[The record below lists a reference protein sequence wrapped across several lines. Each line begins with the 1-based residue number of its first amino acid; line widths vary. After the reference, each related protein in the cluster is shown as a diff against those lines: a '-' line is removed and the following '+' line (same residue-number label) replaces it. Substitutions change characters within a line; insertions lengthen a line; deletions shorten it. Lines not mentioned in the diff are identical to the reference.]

1 MRLNIIP
8 LAGAG
13 NLTLFPL
20 KRQPMTLHT
29 ASESAALLDGIRA
42 FIEPAYVRTDPD
54 SGLNYGRDWTRFYTP
69 NPLAVVLPGSVE
81 QVQQLVRY
89 ANDHRLPLVPS
100 GGRTGLSGAAV
111 ACRGEIVVSLERL
124 NRILDFDLTDRS
136 VTCQAGVITEVVQN
150 FAREQGLSYPVDF
163 ASRGSSQ
170 IGGNIATNAG
180 GIKVVRYGLTRD
192 WVTGLKAVTGR
203 GDLLDLNRGL
213 IKNASGYDLRHL
225 FIGSEGTLGI
235 IVEATL
241 KLTRPLRAPNVMVL
255 GVPDLNG
262 IMAIYGLFR
271 GKLELSAFEFFSELA
286 LRHVLKKGLHRPFD
300 TETPYYVLTEFE
312 NPEGLHTDEALTLF
326 EHCAEQGWLA
336 DGVISQ
342 SENQAKE
349 LWRLREDISESISE
363 HQPYKN
369 DIAVRISRVPALLAE
384 IDELLTQEYPDFEVL
399 WYGHI
404 GDGNLHINILKPA
417 DMESAAFAQQC
428 GTVSEHL
435 FAALQRYGGSISA
448 EHGVGLTKKPY
459 LHYTRD
465 ETEIGYLRAIK
476 QVFDPNGIMNP
487 GKIFDE

>member
-1 MRLNIIP
+1 MPTRN
-8 LAGAG
+8 
-13 NLTLFPL
+13 
-20 KRQPMTLHT
+20 
-29 ASESAALLDGIRA
+29 ESAAALLDGIRS
-42 FIEPAYVRTDPD
+42 FIEPAQVRTDPD
-54 SGLNYGRDWTRFYTP
+54 SCLNYGRDWTRLYTP
-69 NPLAVVLPGSVE
+69 DPLAVVLPGNIE
-81 QVQQLVRY
+81 QIQQLVRY
-89 ANDHRLPLVPS
+89 ANEHRLALVPS

-111 ACRGEIVVSLERL
+111 AHHGEIVVSMERM
-124 NRILDFDLTDRS
+124 NRILEFDSTDRS
-136 VTCQAGVITEVVQN
+136 VTCQAGVVTEALQN
-150 FAREQGLSYPVDF
+150 FARDHGLYYPVDF

-180 GIKVVRYGLTRD
+180 GIKVIRYGLTRD
-192 WVTGLKAVTGR
+192 WVTGLKVVTGR

-225 FIGSEGTLGI
+225 FVGSEGTLGI

-241 KLTRPLRAPNVMVL
+241 KLTRPLREPSVMVL
-255 GVPDLNG
+255 GVPDLDG
-262 IMAIYGLFR
+262 VMSLYHVFR
-271 GKLELSAFEFFSELA
+271 NKLELSAFEFFSELA
-286 LRHVLKKGLHRPFD
+286 LRHVLKKGVQRPFD
-300 TETPYYVLTEFE
+300 AETPYYVLIEFE
-312 NPEGLHTDEALTLF
+312 NPDESHTDQALALF

-342 SENQAKE
+342 SETQAKE

-384 IDELLTQEYPDFEVL
+384 IDELLAREYPDFEVL

-404 GDGNLHINILKPA
+404 GDGNLHVNILKPT
-417 DMESAAFAQQC
+417 DLDSATFAQKC
-428 GTVSEHL
+428 GAVSEHL
-435 FAALQRYGGSISA
+435 FEVLRRHGGSISA

-487 GKIFDE
+487 GKIFD

>member
-1 MRLNIIP
+1 MP
-8 LAGAG
+8 
-13 NLTLFPL
+13 TP
-20 KRQPMTLHT
+20 
-29 ASESAALLDGIRA
+29 SETTALLDGIRS
-42 FIEPAYVRTDPD
+42 FIEPAHLRTDPD
-54 SGLNYGRDWTRFYTP
+54 SALTYGRDWTRLYTP

-81 QVQQLVRY
+81 QVQQLVCY
-89 ANDHRLPLVPS
+89 ANQHGLALTPS

-111 ACRGEIVVSLERL
+111 AARGELVVSLERM
-124 NRILDFDLTDRS
+124 NRILDFDAVDRS
-136 VTCQAGVITEVVQN
+136 VTCQAGTVTEVLQN
-150 FAREQGLSYPVDF
+150 FARDQGLSYPVDF

-192 WVTGLKAVTGR
+192 WVTGLKVVTGR
-203 GDLLDLNRGL
+203 GDLLNLNRGL

-241 KLTRPLRAPNVMVL
+241 KLTRPLREPNVMVL
-255 GVPDLNG
+255 GAPDLNSL
-262 IMAIYGLFR
+262 MAIYGVLR
-271 GKLELSAFEFFSELA
+271 GALELSAFEFFSELA

-300 TETPYYVLTEFE
+300 TAAPYYVLTEFE
-312 NPEGLHTDEALTLF
+312 NPLGQVTDQALRLF
-326 EHCAEQGWLA
+326 EHCAEQGWLI

-342 SENQAKE
+342 SEQQAKD
-349 LWRLREDISESISE
+349 LWRLREDISESIAE

-369 DIAVRISRVPALLAE
+369 DIAVRISQVPALLEE
-384 IDELLTQEYPDFEVL
+384 IDHLLAREYPDFEVL

-417 DMESAAFAQQC
+417 GMATATFAEQC
-428 GTVSEHL
+428 GKVSEHL

-465 ETEIGYLRAIK
+465 ETEIGYLRALK
-476 QVFDPNGIMNP
+476 QVFDPNRIMNP
-487 GKIFDE
+487 GKIFD

>member
-1 MRLNIIP
+1 MTHSDP
-8 LAGAG
+8 QTAA
-13 NLTLFPL
+13 TLIN
-20 KRQPMTLHT
+20 
-29 ASESAALLDGIRA
+29 ALRS
-42 FIEPAYVRTDPD
+42 FIEPAHVRTDPETC
-54 SGLNYGRDWTRFYTP
+54 LHYGRDWTRLYPP
-69 NPLAVVLPGSVE
+69 NPLAVVLPSHIE
-81 QVQQLVRY
+81 QVQQLVSY
-89 ANDHRLPLVPS
+89 ANTHQVALVPS

-111 ACRGEIVVSLERL
+111 AQRGEIVVSLERM
-124 NRILDFDLTDRS
+124 NRILEFDPVDRS
-136 VTCQAGVITEVVQN
+136 VSCQAGVVTEAIQQ
-150 FAREQGLSYPVDF
+150 FAREQGLFYPVDF

-192 WVTGLKAVTGR
+192 WVTGLKVITGR

-241 KLTRPLRAPNVMVL
+241 KLTQPLREPSVMVL
-255 GVPDLNG
+255 GVPDLPS
-262 IMAIYGLFR
+262 IMAIYAALR
-271 GKLELSAFEFFSELA
+271 GSLELSAFEFFSEPA

-300 TETPYYVLTEFE
+300 TATPYYLLTEFA
-312 NPEGLHTDEALTLF
+312 NPDGQATDQALALF
-326 EHCAEQGWLA
+326 EQCADQGWLV

-342 SENQAKE
+342 SEQQAKE
-349 LWRLREDISESISE
+349 LWRLREDISEAIAE

-369 DIAVRISRVPALLAE
+369 DIAVRISQVPALLAAM
-384 IDELLTQEYPDFEVL
+384 DELLAREYPDFEVL

-417 DMESAAFAQQC
+417 TLDSAVFATTC
-428 GTVSEHL
+428 GGVSEHL
-435 FAALQRYGGSISA
+435 FAVLQRHGGSISA

-459 LHYTRD
+459 LHYTR
-465 ETEIGYLRAIK
+465 TEAEISYLRAIK

-487 GKIFDE
+487 GKIFD

>member
-1 MRLNIIP
+1 
-8 LAGAG
+8 
-13 NLTLFPL
+13 
-20 KRQPMTLHT
+20 MTLPT
-29 ASESAALLDGIRA
+29 PSESTTLLDGIRA
-42 FIEPAYVRTDPD
+42 FIEPAHVRTDLD
-54 SGLNYGRDWTRFYTP
+54 SGLNYGRDWTRLYAP

-81 QVQQLVRY
+81 QVRQLVRY
-89 ANDHRLPLVPS
+89 ANEHRLPLVPS

-124 NRILDFDLTDRS
+124 NRILDFDPVDRS
-136 VTCQAGVITEVVQN
+136 VTCQAGVVTEVVQN
-150 FAREQGLSYPVDF
+150 FAREQGLYYPVDF

-192 WVTGLKAVTGR
+192 WVTGLKVITGR

-241 KLTRPLRAPNVMVL
+241 KLTRPLHEPSVMVL

-271 GKLELSAFEFFSELA
+271 SKLELSAFEFFSELA
-286 LRHVLKKGLHRPFD
+286 LRHVLRKGLHRPFD
-300 TETPYYVLTEFE
+300 SETPYYVLIEFE
-312 NPEGLHTDEALTLF
+312 NPEGLHTEEALALF
-326 EHCAEQGWLA
+326 ENCAEQGWLT

-342 SENQAKE
+342 SESQAKE

-369 DIAVRISRVPALLAE
+369 DIAVRVSRVPGLLVE
-384 IDELLTQEYPDFEVL
+384 IDELLAREYPDFEVL

-417 DMESAAFAQQC
+417 NMEPATFAKQC

-435 FAALQRYGGSISA
+435 FEALRRHGGSISA

-465 ETEIGYLRAIK
+465 QTEIGYLRAIK

-487 GKIFDE
+487 GKIFD

>member
-1 MRLNIIP
+1 
-8 LAGAG
+8 
-13 NLTLFPL
+13 
-20 KRQPMTLHT
+20 MTLRDPN
-29 ASESAALLDGIRA
+29 ASAALLDGIRA
-42 FIEPAYVRTDPD
+42 FIDPAHVRTDAD
-54 SGLNYGRDWTRFYTP
+54 SCLNYGRDWTRLHTP
-69 NPLAVVLPGSVE
+69 NPLAIVLPSAIG

-89 ANDHRLPLVPS
+89 ANEHRLALVPS

-111 ACRGEIVVSLERL
+111 ACQGEIVVSMERM
-124 NRILDFDLTDRS
+124 NRILDFDPTDRS
-136 VTCQAGVITEVVQN
+136 VTCEAGVITQVLQN
-150 FAREQGLSYPVDF
+150 FACDRGLHYPVDF

-192 WVTGLKAVTGR
+192 WVTGLKVVTGR
-203 GDLLDLNRGL
+203 GDILDLNRGL

-241 KLTRPLRAPNVMVL
+241 KLTRPPREPMVMVL
-255 GVPDLNG
+255 GVSDLDS
-262 IMAIYGLFR
+262 IMSLYHIFR
-271 GKLELSAFEFFSELA
+271 NKLALSAFEFFSELA
-286 LRHVLKKGLHRPFD
+286 LRRVLAKGLHRPFE
-300 TETPYYVLTEFE
+300 TETSYYVLVEFE
-312 NPEGLHTDEALTLF
+312 NPDGAYTDAALSLF

-342 SENQAKE
+342 SQTQAQQ
-349 LWRLREDISESISE
+349 LWRLREEISESISA

-369 DIAVRISRVPALLAE
+369 DIALRISHVPAFLAE
-384 IDELLTQEYPDFEVL
+384 ADVLLTREYPDFEVL

-417 DMESAAFAQQC
+417 DLNPAAFAEKC

-435 FAALQRYGGSISA
+435 FTVLQQHGGSISA
-448 EHGVGLTKKPY
+448 EHGVGLLKKPY
-459 LHYTRD
+459 LRYTRD

-476 QVFDPNGIMNP
+476 QAFDPNGILNP
-487 GKIFDE
+487 GKIFD

>member
-8 LAGAG
+8 LARTS
-13 NLTLFPL
+13 NLTPFPL
-20 KRQPMTLHT
+20 KRQPMTLST
-29 ASESAALLDGIRA
+29 PSESTTLLDGIRA
-42 FIEPAYVRTDPD
+42 FIEPAHVRTDLD
-54 SGLNYGRDWTRFYTP
+54 SGLNYGRDWTRLYAP

-81 QVQQLVRY
+81 QVRQLVRY
-89 ANDHRLPLVPS
+89 ANEHRLPLVPS

-124 NRILDFDLTDRS
+124 NRILDFDPVDRS
-136 VTCQAGVITEVVQN
+136 VTCQAGVVTEVVQN
-150 FAREQGLSYPVDF
+150 FAREQGLYYPVDF

-192 WVTGLKAVTGR
+192 WVTGLKVITGR

-241 KLTRPLRAPNVMVL
+241 KLTRPLHEPSVMVL

-271 GKLELSAFEFFSELA
+271 SKLELSAFEFFSELA
-286 LRHVLKKGLHRPFD
+286 LRYVLRKGLHRPFD
-300 TETPYYVLTEFE
+300 SETPYYVLIEFE
-312 NPEGLHTDEALTLF
+312 NPEGLHTEEALALF
-326 EHCAEQGWLA
+326 ENCAEQGWLT

-342 SENQAKE
+342 SESQAKE

-369 DIAVRISRVPALLAE
+369 DIAVRVSRVPALLVE
-384 IDELLTQEYPDFEVL
+384 IDELLAREYPDFEVL

-417 DMESAAFAQQC
+417 NMEPATFAKQC

-435 FAALQRYGGSISA
+435 FEALRRHGGSISA

-465 ETEIGYLRAIK
+465 QTEIGYLRAIK

-487 GKIFDE
+487 GKIFD

>member
-8 LAGAG
+8 LARTS
-13 NLTLFPL
+13 NLTPFPL
-20 KRQPMTLHT
+20 KRQPMTLST
-29 ASESAALLDGIRA
+29 PSESTTLLDGIRA
-42 FIEPAYVRTDPD
+42 FIEPAHVRTDLD
-54 SGLNYGRDWTRFYTP
+54 SGLNYGRDWTRLYAP

-81 QVQQLVRY
+81 QARQLVRY
-89 ANDHRLPLVPS
+89 ANEHRLPLVPS

-124 NRILDFDLTDRS
+124 NRILDFDPVDRS
-136 VTCQAGVITEVVQN
+136 VTCQAGVVTEVVQN
-150 FAREQGLSYPVDF
+150 FAREQGLYYPVDF

-192 WVTGLKAVTGR
+192 WVTGLKVITGR

-241 KLTRPLRAPNVMVL
+241 KLTRPLHEPSVMVL
-255 GVPDLNG
+255 GVPNLNG

-271 GKLELSAFEFFSELA
+271 SKLELSAFEFFSELA
-286 LRHVLKKGLHRPFD
+286 LRHVLRKSLHRPFD
-300 TETPYYVLTEFE
+300 SETPYYVLIEFE
-312 NPEGLHTDEALTLF
+312 NPEGLHTEEALALF
-326 EHCAEQGWLA
+326 ENCAEQGWLT

-342 SENQAKE
+342 SESQAKE

-369 DIAVRISRVPALLAE
+369 DIAVRVSRVPALLVE
-384 IDELLTQEYPDFEVL
+384 IDELLAREYPDFEVL

-417 DMESAAFAQQC
+417 NMEPATFAKQC

-435 FAALQRYGGSISA
+435 FETLRRHGGSISA

-465 ETEIGYLRAIK
+465 QTEIGYLRAIK

-487 GKIFDE
+487 GKIFD

>member
-1 MRLNIIP
+1 MITP
-8 LAGAG
+8 
-13 NLTLFPL
+13 TP
-20 KRQPMTLHT
+20 P
-29 ASESAALLDGIRA
+29 SETTALLDGIRA
-42 FIEPAYVRTDPD
+42 FIEPVHVRVDAE
-54 SGLNYGRDWTRFYTP
+54 SALKYGRDWTRLYAP
-69 NPLAVVLPGSVE
+69 NPLVVVLPGTVE

-89 ANDHRLPLVPS
+89 ANDHRLALVPS

-124 NRILDFDLTDRS
+124 NQILDFDPVDRS
-136 VTCQAGVITEVVQN
+136 VTCQAGVVTEALQN
-150 FAREQGLSYPVDF
+150 FARDRGLYYPVDF
-163 ASRGSSQ
+163 AARGSSH

-180 GIKVVRYGLTRD
+180 GIKVIRHGLTRD
-192 WVTGLKAVTGR
+192 WVTGLKVVTGR

-225 FIGSEGTLGI
+225 FVGSEGTLGI

-241 KLTRPLRAPNVMVL
+241 RLTQPPREPSVMVL

-271 GKLELSAFEFFSELA
+271 GPLELSAFEFFSELA
-286 LRHVLKKGLHRPFD
+286 LRRVLQKGLQRPFE
-300 TETPYYVLTEFE
+300 TETPYYVLIEFE
-312 NPEGLHTDEALTLF
+312 NPEQAHTDAALTLF
-326 EHCAEQGWLA
+326 EQSAEQGWAA
-336 DGVISQ
+336 DGVLSQ
-342 SENQAKE
+342 SETQARE

-369 DIAVRISRVPALLAE
+369 DIAVRISRVPTLLAEMDALLAR
-384 IDELLTQEYPDFEVL
+384 EYPDFEVL

-417 DMESAAFAQQC
+417 DLESAAFARQC

-435 FAALQRYGGSISA
+435 FEILRRHGGSISA

-465 ETEIGYLRAIK
+465 ETEIVYLRAIK
-476 QVFDPNGIMNP
+476 QAFDPNGIMNP
-487 GKIFDE
+487 GKIFD

>member
-1 MRLNIIP
+1 MGLNIIP

-13 NLTLFPL
+13 NLTFLPL
-20 KRQPMTLHT
+20 KRQPMTLHPP
-29 ASESAALLDGIRA
+29 SESAALLDGIRA
-42 FIEPAYVRTDPD
+42 FIEPAHVRTDPD
-54 SGLNYGRDWTRFYTP
+54 SALTYGRDWTRLHTP
-69 NPLAVVLPGSVE
+69 NPLAVVLPGRIE

-89 ANDHRLPLVPS
+89 ANEHRLPLVPS

-111 ACRGEIVVSLERL
+111 ACQGEIVVSLERL
-124 NRILDFDLTDRS
+124 NRILDFDPVDRS
-136 VTCQAGVITEVVQN
+136 VTCQAGVVTEVVQN
-150 FAREQGLSYPVDF
+150 FARDHGLYYPVDF

-180 GIKVVRYGLTRD
+180 GIKVIRYGLTRD
-192 WVTGLKAVTGR
+192 WVTGLKVVTGR

-213 IKNASGYDLRHL
+213 IKNATGYDLRHL
-225 FIGSEGTLGI
+225 FIGSEGTLGL

-241 KLTRPLRAPNVMVL
+241 KLARPLREPSVLVL

-262 IMAIYGLFR
+262 IMAIYDLFR
-271 GKLELSAFEFFSELA
+271 RKLELTAFEFFSELA
-286 LRHVLKKGLHRPFD
+286 LRHVLNKGLHRPFD
-300 TETPYYVLTEFE
+300 SETPYYVLIEFE
-312 NPEGLHTDEALTLF
+312 NPASLHTDEALALF
-326 EHCAEQGWLA
+326 EQCAEQGWLA

-342 SENQAKE
+342 SEAQAKE
-349 LWRLREDISESISE
+349 LWRLREDISESIAE

-369 DIAVRISRVPALLAE
+369 DIAVRIARVPALLAE
-384 IDELLTQEYPDFEVL
+384 MDELLQREYPDFEVL

-417 DMESAAFAQQC
+417 DRESAAFAKQC

-435 FAALQRYGGSISA
+435 FEALQRYGGSISA

-465 ETEIGYLRAIK
+465 EAEISYLRAIK
-476 QVFDPNGIMNP
+476 QVFDPQGIMNP
-487 GKIFDE
+487 GKIFD

>member
-1 MRLNIIP
+1 
-8 LAGAG
+8 
-13 NLTLFPL
+13 
-20 KRQPMTLHT
+20 MTTHT
-29 ASESAALLDGIRA
+29 ASETAALVDAIRA
-42 FIEPAYVRTDPD
+42 FIEPAHVRADPD
-54 SGLNYGRDWTRFYTP
+54 SCLNYGRDWTRLYAP

-81 QVQQLVRY
+81 QAQRLVRF
-89 ANDHRLPLVPS
+89 ANEYRLALVPS

-111 ACRGEIVVSLERL
+111 ACRGELVVSLERM
-124 NRILDFDLTDRS
+124 NRILEFDPVDRS
-136 VTCQAGVITEVVQN
+136 VTCQAGVITEVLQN
-150 FAREQGLSYPVDF
+150 FARERGLYYPVDF

-192 WVTGLKAVTGR
+192 WVTGLKVVTGR

-225 FIGSEGTLGI
+225 FVGSEGTLGL

-241 KLTRPLRAPNVMVL
+241 KLTRPLREPSVMVL

-262 IMAIYGLFR
+262 IMAIYQLLR

-286 LRHVLKKGLHRPFD
+286 LRHILQKGLHRPFD

-312 NPEGLHTDEALTLF
+312 NPEGSHTDAALALF
-326 EHCAEQGWLA
+326 EHCAEQGWLV

-342 SENQAKE
+342 SETQAKE
-349 LWRLREDISESISE
+349 LWRLREDISESIAE

-384 IDELLTQEYPDFEVL
+384 IDDLLAREYPDFEVL

-417 DMESAAFAQQC
+417 GMESAAFATQC
-428 GTVSEHL
+428 GAVSEHL
-435 FAALQRYGGSISA
+435 FAVLQRHGGSISA

-487 GKIFDE
+487 GKVFD

>member
-1 MRLNIIP
+1 M
-8 LAGAG
+8 
-13 NLTLFPL
+13 
-20 KRQPMTLHT
+20 HT
-29 ASESAALLDGIRA
+29 PNESAALLDGIRA
-42 FIEPAYVRTDPD
+42 FIDPAHVRTDPD
-54 SGLNYGRDWTRFYTP
+54 SCLNYGRDWTRLYIP
-69 NPLAVVLPGSVE
+69 NPLAVVLPGNVE

-89 ANDHRLPLVPS
+89 ANERRLALTPS

-111 ACRGEIVVSLERL
+111 ACRGELVVSLERM
-124 NRILDFDLTDRS
+124 NRILDFDPTDRS
-136 VTCQAGVITEVVQN
+136 VICQAGVVTETVQN
-150 FAREQGLSYPVDF
+150 FPRDHGLCYPVDF

-180 GIKVVRYGLTRD
+180 GIKVIRYGLTRD
-192 WVTGLKAVTGR
+192 WVIGLKVVTGS

-241 KLTRPLRAPNVMVL
+241 KLTRTLRDPSVMVL
-255 GVPDLNG
+255 GAPDLDSVMSLYHILRN
-262 IMAIYGLFR
+262 
-271 GKLELSAFEFFSELA
+271 KLELSAFEFFSERA
-286 LRHVLKKGLHRPFD
+286 LRHVLNKGLHRPFE
-300 TETPYYVLTEFE
+300 TATPYYVLTEFE
-312 NPEGLHTDEALTLF
+312 NPEQLHTDTALALF
-326 EHCAEQGWLA
+326 EHCAEQGWLT

-342 SENQAKE
+342 SESQVKE

-363 HQPYKN
+363 YQPYKN
-369 DIAVRISRVPALLAE
+369 DVSVRISRVPVFLAEADALL
-384 IDELLTQEYPDFEVL
+384 TREYPDFEVL

-417 DMESAAFAQQC
+417 SMDPAAFTQKC
-428 GTVSEHL
+428 GAVSEHL
-435 FAALQRYGGSISA
+435 FAILQRHGGSISA

-465 ETEIGYLRAIK
+465 ETEVNYLRAIK

-487 GKIFDE
+487 GKIFD

>member
-1 MRLNIIP
+1 
-8 LAGAG
+8 
-13 NLTLFPL
+13 
-20 KRQPMTLHT
+20 MTLPT
-29 ASESAALLDGIRA
+29 PSESTTLLDGIRA
-42 FIEPAYVRTDPD
+42 FIEPAHVRTDLD
-54 SGLNYGRDWTRFYTP
+54 SGLNYGRDWTRLYAP

-81 QVQQLVRY
+81 QVRQLVRY
-89 ANDHRLPLVPS
+89 TNEHRLPLVPS

-124 NRILDFDLTDRS
+124 NRILDFDPVDRS
-136 VTCQAGVITEVVQN
+136 VTCQAGVVTEVVQN
-150 FAREQGLSYPVDF
+150 FAREQGLYYPVDF

-192 WVTGLKAVTGR
+192 WVTGLKVITGR

-241 KLTRPLRAPNVMVL
+241 KLTRPLHEPSVMVL

-271 GKLELSAFEFFSELA
+271 SKLELSAFEFFSELA
-286 LRHVLKKGLHRPFD
+286 LRHVLRKGLHRPFD
-300 TETPYYVLTEFE
+300 SETPYYVLIEFE
-312 NPEGLHTDEALTLF
+312 NPEGLHTEEALALF
-326 EHCAEQGWLA
+326 ENCAEQGWLT

-342 SENQAKE
+342 SESQAKE

-369 DIAVRISRVPALLAE
+369 DIAVRVSRVPALLVE
-384 IDELLTQEYPDFEVL
+384 IDELLAREYPDFEVL

-417 DMESAAFAQQC
+417 NMEPATFAKQC

-435 FAALQRYGGSISA
+435 FEALRRHGGSISA

-465 ETEIGYLRAIK
+465 QTEIGYLRTIK

-487 GKIFDE
+487 GKIFD

>member
-1 MRLNIIP
+1 
-8 LAGAG
+8 
-13 NLTLFPL
+13 
-20 KRQPMTLHT
+20 MTLPT
-29 ASESAALLDGIRA
+29 PSESTTLLDGIRA
-42 FIEPAYVRTDPD
+42 FIEPAHVRTDLD
-54 SGLNYGRDWTRFYTP
+54 SGLNYGRDWTRLYAP

-81 QVQQLVRY
+81 QVRQLVRY
-89 ANDHRLPLVPS
+89 ANEHRLPLVPS

-124 NRILDFDLTDRS
+124 NRILDFDPVDRS
-136 VTCQAGVITEVVQN
+136 VTCQAGVVTEVVQN
-150 FAREQGLSYPVDF
+150 FAREQDLYYPVDF

-192 WVTGLKAVTGR
+192 WVTGLKVITGR

-241 KLTRPLRAPNVMVL
+241 KLTRPLHEPSVMVL

-271 GKLELSAFEFFSELA
+271 SKLELSAFEFFSELA
-286 LRHVLKKGLHRPFD
+286 LRHVLRKGLHRPFD
-300 TETPYYVLTEFE
+300 SETPYYVLIEFE
-312 NPEGLHTDEALTLF
+312 NPEGLHTEEALALF
-326 EHCAEQGWLA
+326 ENCAEQGWLT

-342 SENQAKE
+342 SESQAKE

-369 DIAVRISRVPALLAE
+369 DIAVRVSRVPALLVE
-384 IDELLTQEYPDFEVL
+384 IDELLAREYPDFEVL

-417 DMESAAFAQQC
+417 NMEPATFAKQC

-435 FAALQRYGGSISA
+435 FEALRRHGGSISA

-465 ETEIGYLRAIK
+465 QTEIGYLRAIK

-487 GKIFDE
+487 GKIFD

>member
-8 LAGAG
+8 LARTS
-13 NLTLFPL
+13 NLTPFPL
-20 KRQPMTLHT
+20 KRQPMTLPT
-29 ASESAALLDGIRA
+29 PSESTTLLDGIRA
-42 FIEPAYVRTDPD
+42 FIEPAHVRTDLD
-54 SGLNYGRDWTRFYTP
+54 SGLNYGRDWTRLYAP

-81 QVQQLVRY
+81 QVRQLVRY
-89 ANDHRLPLVPS
+89 ANEHRLPLVPS

-124 NRILDFDLTDRS
+124 NRILDFDPVDRS
-136 VTCQAGVITEVVQN
+136 VTCQAGVVTEVVQN
-150 FAREQGLSYPVDF
+150 FAREQGLYYPVDF

-192 WVTGLKAVTGR
+192 WVTGLKVITGR

-241 KLTRPLRAPNVMVL
+241 KLTRPLHEPSVMVL

-271 GKLELSAFEFFSELA
+271 SKLELSAFEFFSELA
-286 LRHVLKKGLHRPFD
+286 LRHVLRKGLHRPFD
-300 TETPYYVLTEFE
+300 SETPYYVLIEFE
-312 NPEGLHTDEALTLF
+312 NPEGLHTEEALALF
-326 EHCAEQGWLA
+326 ENCAEQGWLT

-342 SENQAKE
+342 SESQAKE

-369 DIAVRISRVPALLAE
+369 DIAVRVSRVPGLLVE
-384 IDELLTQEYPDFEVL
+384 IDELLAREYPDFEVL

-417 DMESAAFAQQC
+417 NMEPATFAKQC

-435 FAALQRYGGSISA
+435 FEALRRHGGSISA

-465 ETEIGYLRAIK
+465 QTEIGYLRAIK

-487 GKIFDE
+487 GKIFD